1 MKNLRAPKGRK
12 YLKAPG
18 GPGKTQFGDATIKAV
33 DGFYFGALAGSAGLT
48 GWVNR
53 Q

>member
-1 MKNLRAPKGRK
+1 MGQGGR
-12 YLKAPG
+12 
-18 GPGKTQFGDATIKAV
+18 GKTQFGDATIKAV
-33 DGFYFGALAGSAGLT
+33 DGCHFGVCAGGAGLT

>member
-1 MKNLRAPKGRK
+1 MGHGGR
-12 YLKAPG
+12 
-18 GPGKTQFGDATIKAV
+18 GKTQFGDATIKPV
-33 DGFYFGALAGSAGLT
+33 DGWHFGGRADGAGLT